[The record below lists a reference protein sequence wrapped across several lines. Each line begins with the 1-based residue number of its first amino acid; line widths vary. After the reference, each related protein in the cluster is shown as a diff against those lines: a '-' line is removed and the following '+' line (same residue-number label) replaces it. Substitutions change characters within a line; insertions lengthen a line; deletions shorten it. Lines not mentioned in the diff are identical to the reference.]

1 MSISDM
7 RRKMQD
13 KSPAAKAFR
22 RPARRGRSLLYALLA
37 LAATVVAVGMY
48 VLGFGLAA
56 AVPMVAAVVLGA
68 IAYDNWRRLEG

>member
-1 MSISDM
+1 MSVSDM

-22 RPARRGRSLLYALLA
+22 RPARRGRSLLHALLA
-37 LAATVVAVGMY
+37 LAAVAVAVGMY

-56 AVPMVAAVVLGA
+56 AVPMVVAVVLGA
-68 IAYDNWRRLEG
+68 IAFDNWRRLES

>member
-1 MSISDM
+1 MSISGM

-22 RPARRGRSLLYALLA
+22 SPARRGRSLLFALMA
-37 LAATVVAVGMY
+37 LAAAAVAVAAY

-56 AVPMVAAVVLGA
+56 GVPMVAAVVLGA
-68 IAYDNWRRLEG
+68 IAYDNWRRLER